1 VISLVHLLNSGP
13 GWQLAGEGGLTWELV
28 PEEVV
33 VYDLP
38 PPPEEPEEP
47 EEREPEEPEL
57 AEEEP
62 LEEGIFLGSG
72 SREGGLRTG
81 DLDA

>member
-1 VISLVHLLNSGP
+1 
-13 GWQLAGEGGLTWELV
+13 LAGEGGLTWELV

-38 PPPEEPEEP
+38 PLPEEP